1 MTTSE
6 LPVDELDRMTEAD
19 LLREQVRLLRAL
31 DAKIQGLS
39 DLEELSMRESSTSPE
54 EKVKAAVIK
63 DFDMPLGNMFIF
75 MFKLLIAA
83 IPEIIIFVL
92 FIFLLF
98 S

>member
-1 MTTSE
+1 
-6 LPVDELDRMTEAD
+6 
-19 LLREQVRLLRAL
+19 
-31 DAKIQGLS
+31 
-39 DLEELSMRESSTSPE
+39 MRESSTSPE